1 MQTAAA
7 NHCYASGM
15 TATKRP
21 SAHIGFG
28 RRLTALR
35 KARSLSQLGLAE
47 ALGVKQPTVSYYES
61 QDGTP
66 QADVLTKLAKI
77 LGVTVDELLGTP
89 GHRRAL
95 PTDDP
100 AAQRMWKKFQ
110 QLMELP
116 KPDQKAVLHMLGG
129 LVAIRAKGR
138 RPAASEPQATHA

>member
-1 MQTAAA
+1 MPIVTQIR
-7 NHCYASGM
+7 CYGAGM
-15 TATKRP
+15 STTKRP

-28 RRLTALR
+28 HRLAALR
-35 KARSLSQLGLAE
+35 KVRGMSQLDLADV
-47 ALGVKQPTVSYYES
+47 LGVKQPTVSYYES

-116 KPDQKAVLHMLGG
+116 EPDQKAVLHMLGG
-129 LVAIRAKGR
+129 LVAMRSKGR
-138 RPAASEPQATHA
+138 KSHTAEHTHA

>member
-1 MQTAAA
+1 MPADSEKP
-7 NHCYASGM
+7 CYGAGM
-15 TATKRP
+15 PATKRP

-35 KARSLSQLGLAE
+35 KARSLSQLDLAD
-47 ALGVKQPTVSYYES
+47 ALGIKQPTVSYYES

-77 LGVTVDELLGTP
+77 LGVTLDELLGTP

-110 QLMELP
+110 QLLELP
-116 KPDQKAVLHMLGG
+116 EPDQKAVLHMLGG
-129 LVAIRAKGR
+129 LVAMRGKGR
-138 RPAASEPQATHA
+138 RPANSPQPAHA

>member
-1 MQTAAA
+1 MP
-7 NHCYASGM
+7 
-15 TATKRP
+15 ATKRP

-28 RRLTALR
+28 RRLAALR
-35 KARSLSQLGLAE
+35 KARGMSQLGLAD
-47 ALGVKQPTVSYYES
+47 ALHVKQPTVSYYES

-116 KPDQKAVLHMLGG
+116 EPDQKAVLHMLGG
-129 LVAIRAKGR
+129 LVAMRGKSR
-138 RPAASEPQATHA
+138 QTRTPEPAHA

>member
-1 MQTAAA
+1 MQIVAKIR
-7 NHCYASGM
+7 CYGVGM
-15 TATKRP
+15 STTKRP

-28 RRLTALR
+28 HRLTALR
-35 KARSLSQLGLAE
+35 KVRGMSQLDLADV
-47 ALGVKQPTVSYYES
+47 LGVKQPTVSYYES

-116 KPDQKAVLHMLGG
+116 EPDQKAVLHMLGG
-129 LVAIRAKGR
+129 LVAMRGKGR
-138 RPAASEPQATHA
+138 KSHTAEHTHA

>member
-1 MQTAAA
+1 MQIVAKIR
-7 NHCYASGM
+7 CYGVGM
-15 TATKRP
+15 STTKRP

-28 RRLTALR
+28 HRLAALR
-35 KARSLSQLGLAE
+35 KVRGMSQLDLADV
-47 ALGVKQPTVSYYES
+47 LGVKQPTVSYYES

-116 KPDQKAVLHMLGG
+116 EPDQKAVLHMLGG
-129 LVAIRAKGR
+129 LVAMRGKGR
-138 RPAASEPQATHA
+138 KSHTAEHTHA